1 MANLLE
7 NSSQLPPITIDDLK
21 DDSNYL
27 IVPDTT
33 LQLQADTI
41 NVLENRVALFSFSPE
56 RQQQILDYYRFSAD
70 YQNRR
75 GPQKPAKRT
84 FNTLDL
90 I

>member
-1 MANLLE
+1 MANPQE
-7 NSSQLPPITIDDLK
+7 NSDLFPPITIDDLK

-41 NVLENRVALFSFSPE
+41 NVLENRVSLSTFSSE
-56 RQQQILDYYRFSAD
+56 RQQQILDYYRYSAD

-84 FNTLDL
+84 IDTLDL